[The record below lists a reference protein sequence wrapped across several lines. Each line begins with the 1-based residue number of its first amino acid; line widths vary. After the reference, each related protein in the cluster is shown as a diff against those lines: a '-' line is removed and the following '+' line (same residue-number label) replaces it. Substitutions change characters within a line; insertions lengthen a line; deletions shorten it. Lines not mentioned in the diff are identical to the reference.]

1 MSVLN
6 HLNELEYNDANEQ
19 KVKVHLHDGKLYFQ
33 IRDDATGDFDTPRV
47 IQDKDI
53 LIIKDMYGGNG
64 NERNLCLKFALHFA
78 DARPYELLLTSK
90 QEIQKLI
97 TAEAANEVSILTELI
112 LDSSAG
118 GDAGINLVFTL
129 SYDPNDEI
137 NLKTGAAATLLTKLQ
152 NPTNLQAMFT
162 NANITNANFKTN
174 VTLVTRD
181 DIVAKILH
189 KNVPGS
195 IMKVTLTNVGA
206 GTDTKIDVLP
216 VGNWDHWGVKYDTAT
231 VTQNDNDII
240 RIRDG
245 TLTHTY
251 SGIDAN
257 SLTKLYV
264 TLFDRDYQ
272 PLYTFENTVATAA
285 MVATNATRRSVKH
298 NYY

>member
-19 KVKVHLHDGKLYFQ
+19 KVKVQLHDGKLYFQ

>member
-6 HLNELEYNDANEQ
+6 HLNDLEYNDANEQ
-19 KVKVHLHDGKLYFQ
+19 KVKVQLHDGRLYFQ

-64 NERNLCLKFALHFA
+64 NDRNLCLKFALQFA
-78 DARPYELLLTSK
+78 DARPYELLLTPK

-97 TAEAANEVSILTELI
+97 TAEAANEVSILTEMV

-118 GDAGINLVFTL
+118 GDAGLNLVFTV
-129 SYDPNDEI
+129 SYDPNDEA
-137 NLKTGAAATLLTKLQ
+137 NLKTGAAAALLAKVQ

-162 NANITNANFKTN
+162 GASITNANFKTN

-181 DIVAKILH
+181 DVVAKILH
-189 KNVPGS
+189 KNVPAS
-195 IMKVTLTNVGA
+195 IMKVTLTDVGT
-206 GTDTKIDVLP
+206 GTDTQVDVLP
-216 VGNWDHWGVKYDTAT
+216 VGNWDHWAVKYDTAT
-231 VTQNDNDII
+231 VTQDDNDYI
-240 RIRDG
+240 RVKDG

-257 SLTKLYV
+257 TLTKLYV

-272 PLYTFENTVATAA
+272 PLYTFENTVAAAA
-285 MVATNATRRSVKH
+285 MVAANATRRSVKN